1 MLPVA
6 KKAGIRHPPLGGESS
21 QETNVTATWSQRHI
35 TEFPPE
41 VLSHIFT
48 CLGCDDI
55 AQVHDTCRLFRKV
68 VLMEHAQ
75 AIFYRELP
83 QRFREQFQQ
92 SRLWQEQTIL
102 NGQHPFTT
110 TAARGNK
117 NRFFDTGQH
126 AALMCFRTLGNMLS
140 TSVYR
145 PVKVFTSPHRPC
157 AWSVDFSLN
166 SANLLV
172 YSLPGRWAT
181 VLGPDEAGSWSEQTV
196 DLGEFG
202 VSLLDVY
209 CGNRNGRM
217 PPVFGS
223 HNTIK
228 YLRRDDH
235 GRWQLVSPQWFKASD
250 EHEIS
255 PSGKY
260 LAIFTHIGGL
270 KDIRC
275 LDDQGQWILMSIKKS
290 ARIQSRIRVLQFS
303 PSGECLA
310 IRYEKVLALMS
321 PDSQGCWNLTWTV
334 FSQKP
339 IAYMEFC
346 PSERWLL
353 VVCYWYNYNPRF
365 SCSADII
372 RLDPAGK
379 YLSQQEIDCENCPLN
394 FSPAGNY
401 LLSQK
406 FFDKDN
412 RLLWQLLK
420 SGQWVFYGDLVNPET
435 SPLAIEETELMIDI
449 IKISPC
455 DNYLLI
461 SSIDGAV
468 VIWGQDAQGRWQ
480 VRGRE
485 QHDSAPV
492 SVEFSQSGFHVLTV
506 DRSSIRIWGRDKGG
520 SWFVKGV
527 VRVSDVWN
535 AHFHAVAEHLIVFRN
550 LEGVQVW
557 EVRKDD

>member
-1 MLPVA
+1 
-6 KKAGIRHPPLGGESS
+6 
-21 QETNVTATWSQRHI
+21 
-35 TEFPPE
+35 
-41 VLSHIFT
+41 
-48 CLGCDDI
+48 
-55 AQVHDTCRLFRKV
+55 
-68 VLMEHAQ
+68 MEHAQ
-75 AIFYRELP
+75 AFFYRQLP
-83 QRFREQFQQ
+83 KRFREQFQQ

-110 TAARGNK
+110 AARGNE

-145 PVKVFTSPHRPC
+145 PVKVFSSPTW
-157 AWSVDFSLN
+157 ALNVDFSLN
-166 SANLLV
+166 SANMLL
-172 YSLPGRWAT
+172 YSLSGRWAR

-196 DLGEFG
+196 NPGEYG
-202 VSLLDVY
+202 VSLLGLY
-209 CGNRNGRM
+209 CGNRNGRL
-217 PPVFGS
+217 PASFGS
-223 HNTIK
+223 HNAIK

-235 GRWQLVSPQWFKASD
+235 GRWQLVRPQWLKASD

-260 LAIFTHIGGL
+260 LAVFTRTDGL
-270 KDIRC
+270 KNIRC
-275 LDDQGQWILMSIKKS
+275 LGDQGQWMLMSIKEG

-303 PSGECLA
+303 PSGERLA
-310 IRYEKVLALMS
+310 IRYEKVMTVMS
-321 PDSQGCWNLTWTV
+321 PDSQGCWNSTWTV

-339 IAYMEFC
+339 VTYMEFC

-353 VVCYWYNYNPRF
+353 VGCCWYNPRF

-379 YLSQQEIDCENCPLN
+379 YLSRQEIDCQNCPLT

-412 RLLWQLLK
+412 RLLWQVLK

-435 SPLAIEETELMIDI
+435 SPLAIEETELTIDI

-461 SSIDGAV
+461 SSYDGTV
-468 VIWGQDAQGRWQ
+468 VIWGQNAQGRWQ

-485 QHDSAPV
+485 QHDSALV
-492 SVEFSQSGFHVLTV
+492 SVEFSQSGFHALTV
-506 DRSSIRIWGRDKGG
+506 DRSSIRIWGRGKDG

-527 VRVSDVWN
+527 VRVGDVWS

>member
-6 KKAGIRHPPLGGESS
+6 KKASIRHPPLGGESS

-41 VLSHIFT
+41 VLSHIFA

-55 AQVHDTCRLFRKV
+55 VQVHDTCRLFRRV

-75 AIFYRELP
+75 AFFYRELP

-110 TAARGNK
+110 AARGNK

-126 AALMCFRTLGNMLS
+126 TALMCFRTLGNMLS

-145 PVKVFTSPHRPC
+145 PVKVFSSPLGPC
-157 AWSVDFSLN
+157 ALSVDFSLN
-166 SANLLV
+166 SANLVL
-172 YSLPGRWAT
+172 YSLSGRWAT

-196 DLGEFG
+196 DLGERG
-202 VSLLDVY
+202 GWLMGLY
-209 CGNRNGRM
+209 CGFRNGRV
-217 PPVFGS
+217 PPSFGS

-228 YLRRDDH
+228 YLRRDDDH
-235 GRWQLVSPQWFKASD
+235 GRWQLVSPQWLKASD
-250 EHEIS
+250 VHEIS

-260 LAIFTHIGGL
+260 LAIFTHTGGL

-275 LDDQGQWILMSIKKS
+275 LDDQGQWILMPIGES
-290 ARIQSRIRVLQFS
+290 ARIYSRIRVLQFS
-303 PSGECLA
+303 PSGERLA
-310 IRYEKVLALMS
+310 IRYEKVLTVMS
-321 PDSQGCWNLTWTV
+321 PDSQGCWNSTWTD
-334 FSQKP
+334 FSEKRTT
-339 IAYMEFC
+339 YMEFC

-353 VVCYWYNYNPRF
+353 VGCWLYQGV

-372 RLDPAGK
+372 RLDPAGR
-379 YLSQQEIDCENCPLN
+379 YLSRQEIDCKNYQLT

-401 LLSQK
+401 LLSQQ
-406 FFDKDN
+406 FRMDN
-412 RLLWQLLK
+412 QILWQLLK
-420 SGQWVFYGDLVNPET
+420 SGNWVFYGDLVNPEA
-435 SPLAIEETELMIDI
+435 SPLAIEETDLKIDI

-461 SSIDGAV
+461 SSCDGV
-468 VIWGQDAQGRWQ
+468 VIIWGRDAQGDWK
-480 VRGRE
+480 VCGRE
-485 QHDSAPV
+485 QHDSPLV

-506 DRSSIRIWGRDKGG
+506 DWSSIRIWGRDKDG

-527 VRVSDVWN
+527 VRVGNVWS
-535 AHFHAVAEHLIVFRN
+535 AHFLAVAEHLIVFRN
-550 LEGVQVW
+550 LEGIQVW